1 MNWICSI
8 CGKDTSNVDYE
19 YLINTD
25 HIICHL
31 QLELKD
37 NANMKIKNWN
47 KINGITY
54 KGYCIGSPTIPSENL
69 YRASI
74 YNMDRNAKRHFEYK
88 LIGRF
93 NADNEFVL
101 AILGT
106 MFCITMP
113 LENVRKFSNVIST
126 IETLIEYA
134 IDDQPNTQ
142 SVPF

>member
-1 MNWICSI
+1 MKYQCEI
-8 CGKDTSNVDYE
+8 CGHDTSMIDYD
-19 YLINTD
+19 YLVGTN
-25 HIICHL
+25 HL
-31 QLELKD
+31 ACELAKD
-37 NANMKIKNWN
+37 KKGMKKIENWN

-54 KGYCIGSPTIPSENL
+54 KGYSISTATHHSNGT

-113 LENVRKFSNVIST
+113 LENVRTFSNVVRT
-126 IETLIEYA
+126 IESLIEFA